1 MLTEHDMQALRHGFN
16 TDIDIPKLMQE
27 YEYAERNGSANNS
40 YNQTFFQ
47 EMYQLYHSLLT
58 QHNIT
63 TWTKDHTLLL
73 RDACI
78 TAKVSF
84 GTIVIYV
91 MVATPKSS
99 TPSHDTCM
107 YHSIRVDEIATHQPF
122 GKNYTVL
129 QVWQQV
135 CYQLQ
140 DRLLLSDDITLHVDL
155 HQFKTV
161 RGNKARRETVVR
173 DWEEAYMRDDLD
185 VTQLFVHLRLLE

>member
-1 MLTEHDMQALRHGFN
+1 MLTENDMQALRHGFN
-16 TDIDIPKLMQE
+16 TNIDIPKLMQE

-47 EMYQLYHSLLT
+47 EMYQLYHSLIT
-58 QHNIT
+58 QHQVT
-63 TWTKDHTLLL
+63 KWTKDHTLLL

-78 TAKVSF
+78 AAKVSF

-91 MVATPKSS
+91 MVAKPKSS

-107 YHSIRVDEIATHQPF
+107 YHSIRVDGIATHQPF

-140 DRLLLSDDITLHVDL
+140 DRLLLSEDITLHVDL

-161 RGNKARRETVVR
+161 RGNKARRDTVVR
-173 DWEEAYMRDDLD
+173 DWDEAYMRNDLD